1 MLGWGERTL
10 PTVWKT
16 KSRRWKFIRYK
27 LDSIGSTICSLD
39 FSHSAQSTQRLHAR
53 WTARVAHDIRYPK
66 FQSKLHWRSWI
77 FSQVLTERGR
87 ACALAAML
95 GNRLCVSMRQISPS
109 ASELSHVAFAT
120 YLPSI
125 SCRVPSLMN
134 RCLVTVWIPFAS
146 RLKDSRVVFYVHEW
160 PSTPSFV
167 ILTILTYKSTRFER
181 YLQLPFVV
189 HHQPRTCF
197 HVICRIQTA
206 FGP

>member
-53 WTARVAHDIRYPK
+53 CTARVAHDIRYPK

-77 FSQVLTERGR
+77 FSQVLTEMGR

-120 YLPSI
+120 YLSQYESHSPVDSKTLGCI
-125 SCRVPSLMN
+125 LCPWMTIDAQFRNTNDTNVQIESL
-134 RCLVTVWIPFAS
+134 RTLFTTSVCC
-146 RLKDSRVVFYVHEW
+146 
-160 PSTPSFV
+160 
-167 ILTILTYKSTRFER
+167 
-181 YLQLPFVV
+181 LQLPFVV
-189 HHQPRTCF
+189 HRQPRTCI